1 MNKLFRCQK
10 CGHMAVRIDGCCSL
24 CGATVIDE
32 KPALVDRLRQSLVDA
47 ISELNRL
54 HAFLQEA
61 DEKDLVGL
69 YAGTAYWRN
78 QVEKVSASISGVAD
92 SINAVEELADG
103 AVDRHFLKL
112 VGKKP

>member
-61 DEKDLVGL
+61 DERDLVCL
-69 YAGTAYWRN
+69 YCSTTYWRN
-78 QVEKVSASISGVAD
+78 QVEKVSASINGVAD
-92 SINAVEELADG
+92 AVNQAESLADG
-103 AVDRHFLKL
+103 ANDRAYIRL
-112 VGKKP
+112 VGKS